1 MTGKIRG
8 SLTVFLSLTMLFF
21 VTFCLVL
28 VEGSRLYYLKARA
41 ALAMDLAEFS
51 VLSEYQYELL
61 SHYGVFFLD
70 LDYEQGKEQTAV
82 LEQKVN
88 TYLMKNAP
96 EISTISFF
104 TDDFRRATDHGGLP
118 FFHQAVALMKV
129 KSGYQWIEQLVGSK
143 GIDLGEDVNLGQ
155 IIEENSGEV
164 NNLLSG
170 YVDEEGMPLFQ
181 ISLPKVSFPSI
192 RALTEAVFGSET
204 TLSDKKIDLKER
216 IGRRTL
222 QVGNG
227 EKQDASLGERQ
238 WFYAYLFKYFP
249 HYAAKQPEAWNSSLE
264 YQLEYIV
271 CGEDSDRKNLE
282 NIMWKI
288 FLLRAGGNYVKF
300 HQEPGRIAQAE
311 AGAAALAG
319 ITGNAAIIG
328 LVRELLLISQAI
340 EEGIKETRAI
350 FLGEKIAGIG
360 YEQYLY
366 LFLNTTNT
374 KEKIYRTMDIVELEV
389 REKSGYEKF
398 RMDHCVDLFE
408 GEWTWKIESIFKR
421 VPLSDGGFYENT
433 VKRSF
438 GYET

>member
-1 MTGKIRG
+1 MTGKIQG
-8 SLTVFLSLTMLFF
+8 SLTVLLSLTMLFF
-21 VTFCLVL
+21 LTFCLVL
-28 VEGSRLYYLKARA
+28 AEGSRLYYLRARS
-41 ALAMDLAEFS
+41 ALAMELAEFS
-51 VLSEYQYELL
+51 VLSEYQYELF

-104 TDDFRRATDHGGLP
+104 TEDFRRATDHGGLP

-129 KSGYQWIEQLVGSK
+129 KSGYRLIEQLVGSK
-143 GIDLGEDVNLGQ
+143 GADFGEDVNLGK

-170 YVDEEGMPLFQ
+170 YVDEEGIPLFQ
-181 ISLPKVSFPSI
+181 ISLPNVSFPSVS
-192 RALTEAVFGSET
+192 ALTEAVFGNET
-204 TLSDKKIDLKER
+204 ALSDKKIDLKDR
-216 IGRRTL
+216 IGKRTL

-227 EKQDASLGERQ
+227 EKQDSSMAEMQ

-249 HYAAKQPEAWNSSLE
+249 HYGEKQPEAWSSSLE
-264 YQLEYIV
+264 YQLEYII
-271 CGEDSDRKNLE
+271 CGEESDRKNLE
-282 NIMWKI
+282 EMMWRI
-288 FLLRAGGNYVKF
+288 FVLRAGGNYIKF
-300 HQEPGRIAQAE
+300 HQEPGRVAQAE
-311 AGAAALAG
+311 AEAATLAG

-328 LVRELLLISQAI
+328 LVRELLLVSQAI

-366 LFLNTTNT
+366 LFLNTADK
-374 KEKIYRTMDIVELEV
+374 KEKIYRTMDIVELEI

-398 RMDHCVDLFE
+398 RMDHCVDRFE
-408 GEWTWKIESIFKR
+408 GEWTWRMESIFKR

-433 VKRSF
+433 VERLF
-438 GYET
+438 CYET